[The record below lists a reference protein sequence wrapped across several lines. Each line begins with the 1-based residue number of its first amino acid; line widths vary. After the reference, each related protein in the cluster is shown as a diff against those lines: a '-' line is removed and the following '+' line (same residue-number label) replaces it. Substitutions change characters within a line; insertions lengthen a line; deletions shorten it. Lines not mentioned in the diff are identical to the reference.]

1 MSQQKNEYL
10 RNWRHRNC
18 TLGELLI
25 QSETNE
31 QNIENVER
39 YSYKEYLT
47 DYNSPRQNIFEKAA
61 SSSDKEVPDPD
72 NTELVEE
79 EFVEGN
85 LINDLARWILK
96 YQLSKNI
103 RYDLSTIFRQH
114 GHPEM
119 SYCIRT
125 LPET

>member
-39 YSYKEYLT
+39 YSDKEYLT
-47 DYNSPRQNIFEKAA
+47 DYNSPR
-61 SSSDKEVPDPD
+61 
-72 NTELVEE
+72 
-79 EFVEGN
+79 
-85 LINDLARWILK
+85 
-96 YQLSKNI
+96 
-103 RYDLSTIFRQH
+103 
-114 GHPEM
+114 
-119 SYCIRT
+119 
-125 LPET
+125 